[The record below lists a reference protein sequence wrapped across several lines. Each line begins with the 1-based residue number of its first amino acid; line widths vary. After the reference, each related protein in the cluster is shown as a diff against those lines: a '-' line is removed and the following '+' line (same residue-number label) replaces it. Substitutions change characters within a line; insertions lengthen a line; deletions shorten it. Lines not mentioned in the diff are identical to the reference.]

1 MRAKIFILAV
11 FLIACMSCP
20 VFSETLK
27 LTVDER
33 DWFPFTFQE
42 DSQGRGMHVDI
53 VNKALKNLGYET
65 MVKLYPRKRCIKN
78 LRDGMYDAMISVA
91 YHEKIGG
98 LLDFPP
104 DADKVHESQ
113 WRIMQV
119 DWVVVSYGTDDSYEF
134 EGDIKTLPLPVRIP
148 FGETLS
154 LDMEKAG
161 LKVDDA
167 KTEVQN
173 FRKLMRDKKGVV
185 ITTSVIAERMNQ
197 DQRFKARFKIHA
209 TPLKSR
215 SYHLAF
221 SKESK
226 LSPED
231 KKKIWEEIRRWRDDY
246 VYMLQLF
253 AQY

>member
-1 MRAKIFILAV
+1 MRTKIFILAAFFIV
-11 FLIACMSCP
+11 CRTCP

-42 DSQGRGMHVDI
+42 NSQGRGMHVDI
-53 VNKALKNLGYET
+53 ANKALKSLGYET
-65 MVKLYPRKRCIKN
+65 IVKPYPRKRCIKN
-78 LRDGMYDAMISVA
+78 LQYGLYDAMISVA
-91 YHEKIGG
+91 YHKELAGV
-98 LLDFPP
+98 LDFPP
-104 DADKVHESQ
+104 DADKIHESL

-119 DWVVVSYGTDDSYEF
+119 DYVIVSYGTEDSYEF

-154 LDMEKAG
+154 LDMKNAG
-161 LKVDDA
+161 LKVDEA
-167 KTEVQN
+167 RTEIQN
-173 FRKLMRDKKGVV
+173 FKKLMRDKKGVV

-197 DQRFKARFKIHA
+197 DPFFRGQIKIHA
-209 TPLKSR
+209 TPLQSR

-253 AQY
+253 ALY